1 MTTRWQEIAD
11 TLRDRIESGEYPP
24 GSKIPAIPE
33 LMDDFGVARD
43 TVRDAVHRL
52 ANEGLVTPLR
62 GVGTVVRDTTPV
74 HLGYTSTA
82 PARTWDVQTGEQK
95 TSDKIIEASWETA
108 DEDILARLKLPK
120 GSQVVHRV
128 RHMHR
133 GKQIAQVVDQ
143 WIPDHV
149 ASAIAN
155 ATGDDLADVDHEQST
170 DLYSQ
175 MAAAGHPPAWD
186 EETIRSRMPLPDEVT
201 VLELPVGVPVQIT
214 YRVTSNDK
222 HEPLETAT
230 FVAASDRMSQTFTVP
245 LHYGEGTR

>member
-11 TLRDRIESGEYPP
+11 ALRDRIEAGTYPA

-33 LMDDFGVARD
+33 LMREFDVARD

-62 GVGTVVRDTTPV
+62 GVGTVVRDLTPV
-74 HLGYTSTA
+74 ALGYSADA
-82 PARTWDVQTGEQK
+82 PARTWDVQTGEAK
-95 TSDKIIEASWETA
+95 TSDRVVEAGWENA
-108 DEDILARLKLPK
+108 DQDILVRLKLPK

-133 GKQIAQVVDQ
+133 GGQIAQVVDQ

-149 ASAIAN
+149 ASAIQN
-155 ATGDDLADVDHEQST
+155 ATGDDLSDKDHEQST

-175 MAAAGHPPAWD
+175 MKAAGHPPAWD
-186 EETIRSRMPLPDEVT
+186 EETIRSRMPDPDEVAL
-201 VLELPVGVPVQIT
+201 LELPVGVPVQIT
-214 YRVTSNDK
+214 YRVTTNAQD
-222 HEPLETAT
+222 EPLEAST
-230 FVAASDRMSQTFTVP
+230 FVAASDRMSQTFKVP
-245 LHYGEGTR
+245 LSYSD

>member
-1 MTTRWQEIAD
+1 MTTRWQEIANA
-11 TLRDRIESGEYPP
+11 LRDRIEDGTYPA

-33 LMDDFGVARD
+33 LMRDYDVARE
-43 TVRDAVHRL
+43 TVRQAVTRL

-74 HLGYTSTA
+74 QLGYTASA
-82 PARTWDVQTGEQK
+82 PARTWDVQTGEEK
-95 TSDKIIEASWETA
+95 TSDRVIEAGWETA
-108 DEDILARLKLPK
+108 DEDILARLQLPK

-128 RHMHR
+128 RHMTR
-133 GKQIAQVVDQ
+133 GQQIAQVVDQ

-149 ASAIAN
+149 ATAIAN
-155 ATGDDLADVDHEQST
+155 TTGDDLADANHQQST

-175 MAAAGHPPAWD
+175 MTAAGHPPAWD
-186 EETIRSRMPLPDEVT
+186 EETIRSRMPDPDEVA

-222 HEPLETAT
+222 DQPLETAT
-230 FVAASDRMSQTFTVP
+230 FVAASDRMSQTFRVP
-245 LHYGEGTR
+245 LHYGKGE